1 MARLCTICSHPERS
15 AIEAAILGGESMRRV
30 APVYG
35 ISDTALRR
43 HRKDHLPIMLVQAH
57 QAAEIA
63 RADDLLDRVR
73 VLEQKAEMLLAS
85 AEQAGDV
92 RTALLAIREARGC
105 LELLAKL
112 LGELDERPQVNLLV
126 NPEWLRVRDLL
137 LDALA
142 PYPEARAAVAG
153 RLGMLE
159 GGHAL
164 GR

>member
-1 MARLCTICSHPERS
+1 MARLCTICTHPQRS
-15 AIEAAILGGESMRRV
+15 AIAAAMLSGEALRRV
-30 APVYG
+30 APQFG

-43 HRKDHLPIMLVQAH
+43 HRKDHLPIVLGQAH

-137 LDALA
+137 LDAL
-142 PYPEARAAVAG
+142 
-153 RLGMLE
+153 
-159 GGHAL
+159 
-164 GR
+164 